1 MNRSIDQRHS
11 PCIHPLWSRRGRPL
25 SLLLVLLLWCGCT
38 GLWAQPAAAQ
48 AGIDAVLLMDSS
60 GSMRWTDPR
69 KLRVPAARLFMSL
82 LSPADRVGL
91 VSFSDAGY
99 PVLFLSPLAGETEQK
114 ALASVDRVSS
124 KGVFTN
130 LHAALLKGREMLAR
144 QGDPER
150 ERILILMT
158 DGLMDVGDAFEDQ
171 RLRGQVAGE
180 LLEQLRD
187 EGIKVYT
194 IAFTEGSDQA
204 LMRDLADGTGG
215 LYRLAKTD
223 RELHEVFSA
232 IFESAKAP
240 DMLPM
245 EGGEFM
251 VDSSIEEVTIVAS
264 KERADV
270 RIFLETPTG
279 DRISADDA
287 DGEGKWFVSEHFDMI
302 TLRKPEL
309 GRWKLLFSAGNN
321 RAYIVTNLS
330 MGTNLRGGEVPA
342 GSQTAI
348 ESWLERD
355 GERVTAEAMMSNTEF
370 LIEITEPDGVVSDTF
385 PMLDLGEVGDRE
397 AGDGIHTNLLTFRKP
412 GDHNLRVIARSP
424 TFERSR
430 SAYFKVQAPDAEAVP
445 EPMPEAAPEPEPE
458 PVPEPEAAS
467 EPEAE
472 PEAEPEPEPL
482 LEEEVLLDEPEEE
495 ESKLGMILGV
505 FFGVNLLLV
514 LVGGGAWWFLS
525 RRKKKAAAA
534 AAAQEA
540 DEDEEED
547 RK

>member
-1 MNRSIDQRHS
+1 MNRSVDHRHF
-11 PCIHPLWSRRGRPL
+11 PFVHAWARARRQLPI
-25 SLLLVLLLWCGCT
+25 LLVALLGLCSA
-38 GLWAQPAAAQ
+38 GLWAQPAGGKT
-48 AGIDAVLLMDSS
+48 GIDAVLLMDSS
-60 GSMRWTDPR
+60 GSMRWTDPK

-82 LSPADRVGL
+82 LGPEDRVGL

-99 PVLFLSPLAGETEQK
+99 PVQFLTPLEGEAEDK
-114 ALASVDRVSS
+114 ALASTDRISS
-124 KGVFTN
+124 RGVFTN
-130 LHAALLKGREMLAR
+130 LHAALLKGQEMLQR
-144 QGDPER
+144 R
-150 ERILILMT
+150 EDKQREQILILMT
-158 DGLMDVGDAFEDQ
+158 DGLMDVGDDLEEERLGGLVVGETLDQ
-171 RLRGQVAGE
+171 LKA
-180 LLEQLRD
+180 D
-187 EGIKVYT
+187 GIKVYT
-194 IAFTEGSDQA
+194 IAFTEGSDQVM
-204 LMRDLADGTGG
+204 LQQLADGTGG
-215 LYRLAKTD
+215 LYRLARTD
-223 RELHEVFSA
+223 RDLHEVFSA

-251 VDSSIEEVTIVAS
+251 VDGSIKEVTIVAS

-270 RIFLETPTG
+270 SIFLETPSGKQVSTEDAG
-279 DRISADDA
+279 D
-287 DGEGKWFVSEHFDMI
+287 ELKWFISEHFDMI
-302 TLRKPEL
+302 TLRKPEQ

-355 GERVTAEAMMSNTEF
+355 GERVTTEAMLSNTEF
-370 LIEITEPDGVVSDTF
+370 LIEITEPDGVVSDIF

-430 SAYFKVQAPDAEAVP
+430 SAYFKVLAPPAEALP
-445 EPMPEAAPEPEPE
+445 EPEPEPVTEPE
-458 PVPEPEAAS
+458 PVPEPEAG
-467 EPEAE
+467 EPT
-472 PEAEPEPEPL
+472 PQ
-482 LEEEVLLDEPEEE
+482 LEEEVLIEEPQEEG
-495 ESKLGMILGV
+495 SSLGMILGV
-505 FFGVNLLLV
+505 FFGVNLLLA
-514 LVGGGAWWFLS
+514 LVGGGVWWFLA

-534 AAAQEA
+534 ATQGEDG
-540 DEDEEED
+540 DEDEDEVED

>member
-1 MNRSIDQRHS
+1 MNRSVDHRHF
-11 PCIHPLWSRRGRPL
+11 PHPRRGRLLP
-25 SLLLVLLLWCGCT
+25 LLLAVLLGWCST
-38 GLWAQPAAAQ
+38 GLWAQAADRAA

-60 GSMRWTDPR
+60 GSMRWTDPK

-82 LSPADRVGL
+82 LSPEDRVGL

-99 PVLFLSPLAGETEQK
+99 PVLFLTHLERDQEQR
-114 ALASVDRVSS
+114 ALDSVDRVSS
-124 KGVFTN
+124 RGVFTN
-130 LHAALLKGREMLAR
+130 LHAALLKGQELLQR
-144 QGDPER
+144 QGDPDR
-150 ERILILMT
+150 EQILILMT
-158 DGLMDVGDAFEDQ
+158 DGLMDVGDAIEDT
-171 RLRGQVAGE
+171 RLRELVAGE
-180 LLEQLRD
+180 VLEQLR
-187 EGIKVYT
+187 EAGIQVYT
-194 IAFTEGSDQA
+194 IAFTEGSDQ
-204 LMRDLADGTGG
+204 LLLQQLADGTGG

-223 RELHEVFSA
+223 RDLHEVFSA

-270 RIFLETPTG
+270 SIFLETPSA
-279 DRISADDA
+279 DQISAEDA
-287 DGEGKWFVSEHFDMI
+287 GDGLKWFVSEHFDMI
-302 TLRKPEL
+302 TLRQPEQ
-309 GRWKLLFSAGNN
+309 GRWKLLFSDGNN

-355 GERVTAEAMMSNTEF
+355 GERLTAEAMLSNTEF
-370 LIEITEPDGVVSDTF
+370 LIEITEPDGVVSDIF
-385 PMLDLGEVGDRE
+385 PMLDLGEVGDRA

-430 SAYFKVQAPDAEAVP
+430 SAYFKVQAPAEPLPQAEA
-445 EPMPEAAPEPEPE
+445 ALEPE
-458 PVPEPEAAS
+458 PVPEPVPEATPES
-467 EPEAE
+467 EPEVEE
-472 PEAEPEPEPL
+472 PAVPPPL
-482 LEEEVLLDEPEEE
+482 LEEELLLDAPDEPD
-495 ESKLGMILGV
+495 SKLGVILGV
-505 FFGVNLLLV
+505 FLGVNLVLV
-514 LVGGGAWWFLS
+514 LIGGGIWWFLA
-525 RRKKKAAAA
+525 RRRKKAAAA
-534 AAAQEA
+534 AAKDDE
-540 DEDEEED
+540 DEDEE